1 MPRMDEVDFKQNKF
15 KRTSFR
21 SWDTDLVSSLKMDVE
36 EEKPSTP
43 EISASHTKR
52 VEKLIPREQEKKI
65 IEEKVIVK
73 SVIKNPKS
81 NHALISD
88 SNSKVPFL
96 DEDFRITKLIKRL
109 AGNEKKFFFLVIQTC
124 NARSSTKTGS
134 ISSEDV
140 ENYLSFT
147 RNSRESAIKRLC
159 EKGLIKRNKGKR
171 GKGGTINLSVSD
183 KALEVANKLISDD
196 DFD

>member
-21 SWDTDLVSSLKMDVE
+21 SWDTDLVSSLKMDAE
-36 EEKPSTP
+36 EEKPSATKTP
-43 EISASHTKR
+43 PVKKER
-52 VEKLIPREQEKKI
+52 VETVIPREQEKKI
-65 IEEKVIVK
+65 IEKKVIVK
-73 SVIKNPKS
+73 AVSKKPTS
-81 NHALISD
+81 NHTQVID
-88 SNSKVPFL
+88 TKVPFL
-96 DEDFRITKLIKRL
+96 DEDFRATKLIKRL
-109 AGNEKKFFFLVIQTC
+109 TGNEKKFFLLVIQTC
-124 NARSSTKTGS
+124 NARGSTKTGS

-140 ENYLSFT
+140 EHYLSFT

-171 GKGGTINLSVSD
+171 GQGGTINLSVSD
-183 KALEVANKLISDD
+183 KVLEVANKLILEG

>member
-1 MPRMDEVDFKQNKF
+1 M
-15 KRTSFR
+15 
-21 SWDTDLVSSLKMDVE
+21 
-36 EEKPSTP
+36 
-43 EISASHTKR
+43 
-52 VEKLIPREQEKKI
+52 
-65 IEEKVIVK
+65 
-73 SVIKNPKS
+73 
-81 NHALISD
+81 
-88 SNSKVPFL
+88 

>member
-1 MPRMDEVDFKQNKF
+1 MPRMDEVDFKQKKF

-36 EEKPSTP
+36 VDKPSATK
-43 EISASHTKR
+43 ITSAKKECVKTLLQR
-52 VEKLIPREQEKKI
+52 AQQKKI
-65 IEEKVIVK
+65 IEEKVIAK
-73 SVIKNPKS
+73 PIIKKEKS
-81 NHALISD
+81 NHTLTSD
-88 SNSKVPFL
+88 NKVPFL

-109 AGNEKKFFFLVIQTC
+109 AGNEKKFFLLVMQTC
-124 NARSSTKTGS
+124 NARGSTKTGS
-134 ISSEDV
+134 ISSEDI
-140 ENYLSFT
+140 EHYLSFT